1 MMRAGI
7 REQAME
13 RRDIPGDQPPPL
25 TDILSQ
31 VVQALVDQGREIP
44 EITQALRY
52 VADMT
57 DMIDRFYGD
66 KM

>member
-1 MMRAGI
+1 MMRAVM
-7 REQAME
+7 REYVME
-13 RRDIPGDQPPPL
+13 HRDIPDAQLPKL

-31 VVQALVDQGREIP
+31 VVQALVDQGHEVP

-57 DMIDRFYGD
+57 DLIDRVYGD

>member
-1 MMRAGI
+1 MRTAI
-7 REQAME
+7 RKRAME
-13 RRDIPGDQPPPL
+13 HHDIPGDQPPAL

-31 VVQALVDQGREIP
+31 VVQALVDQGHEVP
-44 EITQALRY
+44 EITQAMRY

-57 DMIDRFYGD
+57 DLIDRVYGD

>member
-1 MMRAGI
+1 MRAAI
-7 REQAME
+7 QERAME
-13 RRDIPGDQPPPL
+13 HHDIPDDQPPAL

-31 VVQALVDQGREIP
+31 VVQALVDKGHEVT
-44 EITQALRY
+44 EITQAMRY

-57 DMIDRFYGD
+57 DLIDRVYGD

>member
-1 MMRAGI
+1 MRAVI
-7 REQAME
+7 RERAME
-13 RRDIPGDQPPPL
+13 RDDIPGDQPPNL

-31 VVQALVDQGREIP
+31 VVQALVDQGYEVP

-57 DMIDRFYGD
+57 DMIDRVYGD

>member
-1 MMRAGI
+1 MQTGI
-7 REQAME
+7 QGRVMEQHG
-13 RRDIPGDQPPPL
+13 IPDDQPPSL

-31 VVQALVDQGREIP
+31 VVQALVDQGHEIP

>member
-1 MMRAGI
+1 MHVTI
-7 REQAME
+7 RERAIE
-13 RRDIPGDQPPPL
+13 RNDIPGDQPPAL

-31 VVQALVDQGREIP
+31 VVQALVDQGHEVP
-44 EITQALRY
+44 EITQAMRY

-57 DMIDRFYGD
+57 DTIDRMYGD

>member
-1 MMRAGI
+1 MRTAI
-7 REQAME
+7 RERAMDHH
-13 RRDIPGDQPPPL
+13 DIPGDQPPAL

-31 VVQALVDQGREIP
+31 VVQALVDQGHEVP
-44 EITQALRY
+44 EITQAMRY

-57 DMIDRFYGD
+57 DLIDRVYGD